1 MLLYLLLG
9 VLIGAGIQMA
19 FPILTQWIVDKGI
32 EGGDI
37 SFILMVLI
45 GQMALITGNM
55 FNDFFRKVLVLKLGS
70 RFSIS
75 LLTDLVTK
83 MLGDVIQRIG
93 DHTRIKDFI
102 TETGLSLV
110 FSIFNVII
118 LGTIVLI
125 YDWRVF
131 LIFIGG
137 TILYLTWVLMFMK
150 RRAILDKKVF
160 AQSASNQSNVI
171 QLVMGMQEIKLC
183 GCEEKKRWEWERIQ
197 AQIYQLISDGL
208 TLSIKIDIHPN
219 KIDNKTSRPT
229 DFQQKCRLS
238 VGLLFPK

>member
-1 MLLYLLLG
+1 MAKLIAQLFLIFGNSAIEFIRNWILLH
-9 VLIGAGIQMA
+9 IGTRI
-19 FPILTQWIVDKGI
+19 
-32 EGGDI
+32 
-37 SFILMVLI
+37 
-45 GQMALITGNM
+45 N
-55 FNDFFRKVLVLKLGS
+55 
-70 RFSIS
+70 IS
-75 LLTDLVTK
+75 LISDYIIKLTKLPIRFFDTK

-171 QLVMGMQEIKLC
+171 QLVMGMQEINYVDV
-183 GCEEKKRWEWERIQ
+183 KKRNVGNGKE
-197 AQIYQLISDGL
+197 
-208 TLSIKIDIHPN
+208 
-219 KIDNKTSRPT
+219 
-229 DFQQKCRLS
+229 FRL
-238 VGLLFPK
+238 KYIN